1 MKRDCPH
8 CHKSMGGRFLRWNK
22 LANVDLNRNC
32 PLCNGNIE
40 LRMHPEEIAARL
52 ATILAAIVAGYFAK
66 EHRASYLAILLTLTA
81 FLVAV
86 YVGVSL
92 LLRNRQ
98 RFGPAKL

>member
-8 CHKSMGGRFLRWNK
+8 CHKSMGGRFMRTTRLTNIDK
-22 LANVDLNRNC
+22 SRNC

-40 LRMHPEEIAARL
+40 LRMHPEEIAVRL
-52 ATILAAIVAGYFAK
+52 LTIVALIVAGYFAK
-66 EHRASYLAILLTLTA
+66 EHRASYLAILVSLTA

-86 YVGVSL
+86 YAVVSL
-92 LLRNRQ
+92 MLRNRQ

>member
-8 CHKSMGGRFLRWNK
+8 CHKSMGGRFMRTTQLTNIDK
-22 LANVDLNRNC
+22 SRNC

-52 ATILAAIVAGYFAK
+52 ATIVAAIVAGYFAK
-66 EHRASYLAILLTLTA
+66 EHRASYLAILLSLTA

-92 LLRNRQ
+92 LLRDRQ